1 MAFHGRKSDKKI
13 KIGYFSA
20 DFRKH
25 AVGNLVVNLFELHDK
40 SKFEIYCFYF
50 GPDTNDEI
58 YQRISNTVYKF
69 INVRYKSE
77 KEIAQLSRDLKIDI
91 SIDLMGYTIKNRS
104 KIFIEKESQNFN
116 LEDLGGICFNSDIYS
131 IKHENLKT
139 RIYKT

>member
-1 MAFHGRKSDKKI
+1 MISFKLGDNESLNFNNLNKSYKSDKKI

-77 KEIAQLSRDLKIDI
+77 KEIAQLKEQNKKLQQ
-91 SIDLMGYTIKNRS
+91 S
-104 KIFIEKESQNFN
+104 KKVKKSVQNEIGSGFYVSKFRHIEQASK
-116 LEDLGGICFNSDIYS
+116 
-131 IKHENLKT
+131 
-139 RIYKT
+139 